1 MWQPLVTNRT
11 TSIIFDLMLSL
22 KYIITE
28 EVTCV
33 DAAEIMKCFEKW
45 EGGEEDRVYGT
56 LPTGNSGRKKGIFSI
71 FRL

>member
-1 MWQPLVTNRT
+1 
-11 TSIIFDLMLSL
+11 MLSL

-45 EGGEEDRVYGT
+45 GGGGGQNLWHLAHRKFRE
-56 LPTGNSGRKKGIFSI
+56 KKGYF
-71 FRL
+71 

>member
-1 MWQPLVTNRT
+1 
-11 TSIIFDLMLSL
+11 MLSL

-45 EGGEEDRVYGT
+45 GGGRRTESMAPCPQEIQGEKRVFLVFLGSKVEDPMLLV
-56 LPTGNSGRKKGIFSI
+56 
-71 FRL
+71 